1 MFANIDNDHSNTLDL
16 NQFIKLALVLDNI
29 TKSFS
34 RYNPQNGRISVTF
47 EDLLRIVFTIPL

>member
-29 TKSFS
+29 TKCFS
-34 RYNPQNGRISVTF
+34 HYNPQNGRISVTF